1 MRRLV
6 LISSVLLSV
15 GAIARAEDTAYKA
28 LRAVGVKQ
36 GEKSLDHI
44 VSISGRSGHPQPINW
59 TVLVEDPTA
68 RGGLREFDVVASRI
82 NTERAPVKRPGGKPI
97 DLSNLNTDS
106 DGAFTVAE
114 AEARRHHVGFDVLD
128 YRLASDPVSG
138 KPVWTV
144 TLLDEQ
150 QRLVG
155 SVKISADN
163 GNVIAAGEWVPVNN
177 VASAPRK
184 PASPASRTREAD
196 QAYAA
201 MPTPGPGSQAGQ
213 GAYAGTTSGVRRYDE
228 PSRVYPDG
236 RSGYYAQQNTYV
248 EAPPPPPPS
257 SAYSYYDNPG
267 AYPQRDESLPEK
279 VHRYG
284 ETVVHF
290 GETVANKTE
299 RAARRIG
306 GWFQKK
312 FTGQDTIS
320 PEATGEAYE
329 QGRRSPDS
337 YYNYPYRSG
346 APDPYSQP
354 VQPVPPPDDSE

>member
-15 GAIARAEDTAYKA
+15 GAIAKAEDTAYKA

-44 VSISGRSGHPQPINW
+44 VSISGHSGHPQPINW

-68 RGGLREFDVVASRI
+68 RGGLREFDVVANRI
-82 NTERAPVKRPGGKPI
+82 NTERVPVKRPGGKPI

-114 AEARRHHVGFDVLD
+114 AEARRHHVGFDALD
-128 YRLASDPVSG
+128 YTLASDPVSG

-155 SVKISADN
+155 TVKISADN
-163 GNVIAAGEWVPVNN
+163 GNVIAARDWAPING
-177 VASAPRK
+177 VASVPRK
-184 PASPASRTREAD
+184 PASPTSRTHESD

-201 MPTPGPGSQAGQ
+201 MPTPPGP
-213 GAYAGTTSGVRRYDE
+213 GAYAATTSGVRRYDD
-228 PSRVYPDG
+228 SGQAYPDG
-236 RSGYYAQQNTYV
+236 RRGYYAQQNSYV

-257 SAYSYYDNPG
+257 SSYSYYDPG
-267 AYPQRDESLPEK
+267 ANSQQDETLTDK
-279 VHRYG
+279 AHRYG

-290 GETVANKTE
+290 GETVIGKTE

-312 FTGQDTIS
+312 FTGEDTIS
-320 PEATGEAYE
+320 PEATGETYE
-329 QGRRSPDS
+329 QGRGSRDSYNYPNRSVPPDS
-337 YYNYPYRSG
+337 YSP
-346 APDPYSQP
+346 P
-354 VQPVPPPDDSE
+354 VQPVPPPPDDSE

>member
-15 GAIARAEDTAYKA
+15 GAAARAEDTAYKA

-59 TVLVEDPTA
+59 TVLVDDPSA

-82 NTERAPVKRPGGKPI
+82 NAERAPVKRSGGKPI

-114 AEARRHHVGFDVLD
+114 AEARRHHVGFDALD
-128 YRLASDPVSG
+128 YTLASDPVSG

-144 TLLDEQ
+144 SLLDDQ

-155 SVKISADN
+155 AVKISADN
-163 GNVIAAGEWVPVNN
+163 GNVLAGKDWVPANSI
-177 VASAPRK
+177 ASVPRR
-184 PASPASRTREAD
+184 PPSRTHDAD
-196 QAYAA
+196 QSYAA
-201 MPTPGPGSQAGQ
+201 MPTPAGPDSQADR
-213 GAYAGTTSGVRRYDE
+213 GAYVAAPGVRTYAD
-228 PSRVYPDG
+228 SGRVYPDE
-236 RSGYYAQQNTYV
+236 RSHYYDQQNAYV
-248 EAPPPPPPS
+248 QAPPPPPS
-257 SAYSYYDNPG
+257 DSYYGNG
-267 AYPQRDESLPEK
+267 AQDEGLVNT

-284 ETVVHF
+284 ETVVRF
-290 GETVANKTE
+290 GETVVNKTE

-320 PEATGEAYE
+320 PEATGETYY
-329 QGRRSPDS
+329 QGSVP
-337 YYNYPYRSG
+337 
-346 APDPYSQP
+346 PDPYSQP
-354 VQPVPPPDDSE
+354 VRPVPPDDAE

>member
-15 GAIARAEDTAYKA
+15 GTVARAEDTAYKA

-59 TVLVEDPTA
+59 TVLVEDPSA
-68 RGGLREFDVVASRI
+68 RGGLREFDVVANRI
-82 NTERAPVKRPGGKPI
+82 NAERTPVKRPGGKPI

-106 DGAFTVAE
+106 DGAFSVAE
-114 AEARRHHVGFDVLD
+114 AEARRHHVGFDALD
-128 YRLASDPVSG
+128 YTLASDPVSG
-138 KPVWTV
+138 KPVWSV
-144 TLLDEQ
+144 SLLDDQ

-155 SVKISADN
+155 AVKISADN
-163 GNVIAAGEWVPVNN
+163 GNVIAGRDWVPANS
-177 VASAPRK
+177 VASVPRRL
-184 PASPASRTREAD
+184 SSRTYDAD

-201 MPTPGPGSQAGQ
+201 MPTPAGPGSQADQ
-213 GAYAGTTSGVRRYDE
+213 GAYVTAPGAGRYADAG
-228 PSRVYPDG
+228 RVYPDE
-236 RSGYYAQQNTYV
+236 RSRYYYNQQNSYV
-248 EAPPPPPPS
+248 EAPPPP
-257 SAYSYYDNPG
+257 SASYYDNPG
-267 AYPQRDESLPEK
+267 QDEGLINK
-279 VHRYG
+279 AHRYG
-284 ETVVHF
+284 ETVVRF
-290 GETVANKTE
+290 GESVVNKTE

-320 PEATGEAYE
+320 PEATGETYY
-329 QGRRSPDS
+329 QGPV
-337 YYNYPYRSG
+337 

-354 VQPVPPPDDSE
+354 VRPVPPDGTE

>member
-6 LISSVLLSV
+6 LVSSVLLSV

-44 VSISGRSGHPQPINW
+44 VSISGRSGHPQPVNW
-59 TVLVEDPTA
+59 TVLVDDSTA
-68 RGGLREFDVVASRI
+68 RGGLREFDVVANRI
-82 NTERAPVKRPGGKPI
+82 NAERAPLKRPGGKPI

-114 AEARRHHVGFDVLD
+114 AEARRHHVGFDTID
-128 YRLASDPVSG
+128 YALASDPVSG

-144 TLLDEQ
+144 NLLDDQ

-155 SVKISADN
+155 MVKISADN
-163 GNVIAAGEWVPVNN
+163 GNVIAGRDWVPANN
-177 VASAPRK
+177 IASVPRR
-184 PASPASRTREAD
+184 PSSRTHNAD

-201 MPTPGPGSQAGQ
+201 MPTPAGPRSQPDR
-213 GAYAGTTSGVRRYDE
+213 GAYAATTSGVRGYDD
-228 PSRVYPDG
+228 SGRVYPDG
-236 RSGYYAQQNTYV
+236 RSRYDQQNAYV
-248 EAPPPPPPS
+248 QAPPPPPPS
-257 SAYSYYDNPG
+257 DSYSYYDNPG
-267 AYPQRDESLPEK
+267 VDSRQDESLTDK
-279 VHRYG
+279 AHRYG
-284 ETVVHF
+284 ETVAQF
-290 GETVANKTE
+290 GQTVVDKTE

-320 PEATGEAYE
+320 PEATGNGYY
-329 QGRRSPDS
+329 QGPVS
-337 YYNYPYRSG
+337 
-346 APDPYSQP
+346 PDPYSQP
-354 VQPVPPPDDSE
+354 VHPVPPPDYTE